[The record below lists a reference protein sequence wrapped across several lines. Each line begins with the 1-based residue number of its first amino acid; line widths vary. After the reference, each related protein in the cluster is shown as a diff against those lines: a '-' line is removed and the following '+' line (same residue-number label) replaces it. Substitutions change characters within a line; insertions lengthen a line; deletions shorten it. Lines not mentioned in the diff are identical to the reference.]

1 MMISRLILAAAFCAL
16 WPSLAATQVS
26 CADWNT
32 EDFFMEATAQDIARC
47 IETGADPGFR
57 TVYGLSPLHWAAIE
71 AGIAADP
78 DTRGLT
84 EEDFA
89 RMRPAGEARLRNV
102 VTQRRTRGERT
113 ET

>member
-1 MMISRLILAAAFCAL
+1 MPKGAKAVGPAAMTFAET
-16 WPSLAATQVS
+16 AAT
-26 CADWNT
+26 
-32 EDFFMEATAQDIARC
+32 
-47 IETGADPGFR
+47 PGEE
-57 TVYGLSPLHWAAIE
+57 AAIE